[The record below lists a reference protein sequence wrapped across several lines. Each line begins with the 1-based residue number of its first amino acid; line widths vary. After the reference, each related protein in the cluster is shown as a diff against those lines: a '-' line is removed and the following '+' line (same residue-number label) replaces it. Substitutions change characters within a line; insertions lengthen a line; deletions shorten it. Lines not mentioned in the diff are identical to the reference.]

1 MIDKMTKVISKIFV
15 AIAFMALFSC
25 SDSKV
30 QIATKDNFEVVDLPD
45 GSTAYLNN
53 NSSIEY
59 DEKFEQRVVRQT
71 GEVFFFVTKGSS
83 PFVVKTDQGE
93 IKVLGTK
100 FNVNSNSDDLE
111 VEVEEGTVELK
122 VNKFINKIEKGQK
135 AFSKKSKNAIETG
148 KANFKHKKWINQL
161 NKDLKKFGK
170 ELNKGSK
177 QIEKESKKF
186 GKEVKKEFL
195 KFKKKH
201 E

>member
-1 MIDKMTKVISKIFV
+1 MVAKVISKVLV
-15 AIAFMALFSC
+15 AIALMALFSC

-30 QIATKDNFEVVDLPD
+30 QITTKDNFEIVDLPD

-53 NSSIEY
+53 NSSIEF
-59 DEKFEQRVVRQT
+59 DEKFEQREVRQT
-71 GEVFFFVTKGSS
+71 GEVFFTVTKGSS